1 MGLLN
6 LVQRGQP
13 AKGDQPRSISGLLLN
28 YGIVIGFAA
37 LFMLLSF
44 QTEAFLT
51 PRNQLN
57 ILDQAHQIGLMAVAV
72 TVVVI
77 AGGFDLSMGA
87 IFAMS
92 GVVAA
97 FVARDLA
104 LVEGFGGGA
113 ASYIGWFAGI
123 LTGTLL
129 GLLNGVLVT
138 FFQIN
143 TFVAT
148 LASGIVIRGLALII
162 TRAEQIRVS
171 DDTFQNLARGG
182 IGDLR
187 NTIWIWLGF
196 ALVMTLVLTRTRFG
210 RYVFASG
217 DNPEAARLAGIN
229 VNLVRTITFG
239 ISGFAAGLAG
249 VISASRFLKA
259 QNDAGQ
265 GLELIAIAAVV
276 IGGTSIMGGEGAIW
290 RTVLGV
296 LLLRLISNGFNLA
309 NVDTFYQDVFQ
320 GLIILV
326 AVALDALRHR
336 RR

>member
-1 MGLLN
+1 MAVAKRELRK
-6 LVQRGQP
+6 QRSFSEIVL
-13 AKGDQPRSISGLLLN
+13 D
-28 YGIVIGFAA
+28 YGIVIAFAV
-37 LFMLLSF
+37 LFAFLAF
-44 QTEAFLT
+44 QTEAFFT
-51 PRNQLN
+51 VRNQLN

-72 TVVVI
+72 TVVII

-97 FVARDLA
+97 FVARDLGQ
-104 LVEGFGGGA
+104 VEAFA
-113 ASYIGWFAGI
+113 AAAPYLGWIAGVGV
-123 LTGTLL
+123 GTLF

-138 FFQIN
+138 VLGIN

-162 TRAEQIRVS
+162 TQAEQVRVS
-171 DDTFQNLARGG
+171 DDNFQLLARGS
-182 IGDLR
+182 IGDVR
-187 NTIWIWLGF
+187 NTVILWLGF
-196 ALVMTLVLTRTRFG
+196 ALILTFVLTRTKFG
-210 RYVFASG
+210 RYVFAAG
-217 DNPEAARLAGIN
+217 DNPEAARLSGIN

-249 VISASRFLKA
+249 VISASKFMKA

-276 IGGTSIMGGEGAIW
+276 IGGTSIMGGEGAVW

-296 LLLRLISNGFNLA
+296 LLLRLIANGFNLA

-320 GLIILV
+320 GLIILL
-326 AVALDALRHR
+326 AVALDAMRHR
-336 RR
+336 RS